1 MSGRRAV
8 ILAGGRGT
16 RLGPF
21 TTVLPKPLLPIGDRA
36 ILEIVVHQLR
46 EHGFTELTFAV
57 GYLAHLIHAVFGDG
71 KAPGRQ
77 HQLPPRGPAARHRRR
92 ARRHRGPGR
101 DLPDDERRRHHHP
114 GLRRPAGLHTASEN
128 IVTIASHRRVN
139 QIDYGVLQLG
149 EALAGGEHVR
159 QLVGYVEKPRTDYV
173 VSMGVYILEPQA
185 LQLIGR
191 GQKAHPE
198 LLVQEHGDASQQ
210 RALEERANEAKSTQ
224 FSMGGSWSSS
234 SCLRSAPPSRR
245 RSAAAGRQRVRGD
258 HGPAR
263 PGQPALARRSS

>member
-1 MSGRRAV
+1 VSGRRAV

-71 KAPGRQ
+71 KSYGVNITYHHEEKPLGTAGA
-77 HQLPPRGPAARHRRR
+77 LAGIEGLDETFLMMNGDVITTLDFA
-92 ARRHRGPGR
+92 
-101 DLPDDERRRHHHP
+101 DLLSCHE
-114 GLRRPAGLHTASEN
+114 ASEN
-128 IVTIASHRRVN
+128 LVTIASHRRVN

-149 EALAGGEHVR
+149 DALAGGEHVR

-173 VSMGVYILEPQA
+173 VSMGVYVLEPQA
-185 LQLIGR
+185 LDLIEEGAYLDFPDLVLRAVEAGDRVGSYLYDGTWLDIGR
-191 GQKAHPE
+191 HEDYERAIVEYADPTPLLPRRTVANGAAPE
-198 LLVQEHGDASQQ
+198 GDA
-210 RALEERANEAKSTQ
+210 
-224 FSMGGSWSSS
+224 
-234 SCLRSAPPSRR
+234 
-245 RSAAAGRQRVRGD
+245 
-258 HGPAR
+258 
-263 PGQPALARRSS
+263 

>member
-1 MSGRRAV
+1 VSGRRAV

-71 KAPGRQ
+71 KAHGVNITYHHEEQPLGTAGALAGIDGLDDTFLMMNGDVITTLDFADLFAC
-77 HQLPPRGPAARHRRR
+77 HQ
-92 ARRHRGPGR
+92 
-101 DLPDDERRRHHHP
+101 
-114 GLRRPAGLHTASEN
+114 TSEN
-128 IVTIASHRRVN
+128 VVTIASHRRVN

-149 EALAGGEHVR
+149 DALAGGEHVR

-185 LQLIGR
+185 LELIEPGTYLDFPDLVLRSVQAGERVGSYLYDGTWLDIGR
-191 GQKAHPE
+191 HE
-198 LLVQEHGDASQQ
+198 DY
-210 RALEERANEAKSTQ
+210 ERAIVEYADPTP
-224 FSMGGSWSSS
+224 
-234 SCLRSAPPSRR
+234 LLPRR
-245 RSAAAGRQRVRGD
+245 AAANG
-258 HGPAR
+258 AS
-263 PGQPALARRSS
+263 AESAS